1 MSVLPVCIYA
11 VHACLHLQ
19 GTEEVLGPLELELWM
34 FVRDHV
40 GAGDQAWTLWKNS
53 CSFLLN
59 HLSTHS
65 QE

>member
-11 VHACLHLQ
+11 VHACLHQQ

-34 FVRDHV
+34 VVRDHV
-40 GAGDQAWTLWKNS
+40 GARDQAWTLWKNS